1 MQMKT
6 YFGAGMTLGT
16 RTTNTEEGAMPPPD
30 DGALAEL
37 IAEHCKSGDNQDPAK
52 ALRIAHFAADMFV
65 HQVDS
70 LIRQAEMRGDHG
82 FGSEA
87 NRLIQ
92 LAKTVRKKLTKL
104 HNDLSK

>member
-1 MQMKT
+1 MKT
-6 YFGAGMTLGT
+6 YFGAGMALGT
-16 RTTNTEEGAMPPPD
+16 KTANKDDAAMPLPD

-37 IAEHCKSGDNQDPAK
+37 IAEHCRSGDAQDPAK

-70 LIRQAEMRGDHG
+70 LIRQAELEGDHA
-82 FGSEA
+82 FGAEA

-104 HNDLSK
+104 HNDMSK